1 MHLKIVDSEGI
12 NAFFGNTVQLYNSAG
27 QLVASQ
33 ILNAQSGMGIN
44 DSSSL
49 ISFYGTDASETYHA
63 VLVRAT
69 NGVSSNVTWDGL
81 EAGNGKEGYV
91 LTAEAAT
98 GGHSGTIVGT
108 GYNDTFVAEAGTYTY
123 NGSGGW
129 STTSDHDT
137 EQHRRYGRGG
147 LHQRHHGSKRES
159 GADDGAKHRL
169 QHRDAGEY

>member
-1 MHLKIVDSEGI
+1 MRPTTRCWCG
-12 NAFFGNTVQLYNSAG
+12 
-27 QLVASQ
+27 
-33 ILNAQSGMGIN
+33 
-44 DSSSL
+44 
-49 ISFYGTDASETYHA
+49 
-63 VLVRAT
+63 AT

-137 EQHRRYGRGG
+137 WSSTGGMDVVDYINATTGVNVNLGLATAQNTGFNTATLVNIEGVGRLEPRRRVHR
-147 LHQRHHGSKRES
+147 
-159 GADDGAKHRL
+159 
-169 QHRDAGEY
+169 